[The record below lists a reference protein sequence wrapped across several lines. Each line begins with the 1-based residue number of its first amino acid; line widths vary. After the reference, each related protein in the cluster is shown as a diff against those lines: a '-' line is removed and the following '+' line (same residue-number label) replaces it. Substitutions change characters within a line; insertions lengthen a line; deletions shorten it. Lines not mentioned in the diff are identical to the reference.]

1 MKRYKQL
8 TYEQRCQIEVLKK
21 RGDSQTAIAETVG
34 VNQSSVSRELRRN
47 TGQRGYRHKQ
57 AQRRA
62 TTRRQG
68 AYKAI
73 KMTPDVIT
81 LVDQQVA
88 LKWSPEQISGWL
100 KKEHHISLSHERIY
114 QHIWQNKARGG
125 DLYQQLRRHGRRY
138 HKRCNGKTSR
148 GQIKNRISI
157 DERPEVVDERS
168 RVGDWE
174 IDTVIGKG
182 QSGALVTIVE
192 RATRFTVSAQ
202 VDSKHAAVVTD
213 AVITLLT
220 PYTGAVHTITA
231 DNGKEFAY
239 HEQITAALGAPV
251 YFAHPYHS
259 WERGLNENTNGLLR
273 QYWPKETNFKQ
284 VTDDEVESVVEELN
298 NRPRKVL
305 AFYTPAELME
315 NHMAAIAA

>member
-8 TYEQRCQIEVLKK
+8 TYEQRCQIEVLNK
-21 RGDSQTAIAETVG
+21 RGESQTAIATAVG
-34 VNQSSVSRELRRN
+34 ASQSAISRELKRN
-47 TGQRGYRHKQ
+47 TGLRGYRHKQ

-62 TTRRQG
+62 TARRQRAG
-68 AYKAI
+68 KLI
-73 KMTPDVIT
+73 KMTPQVIE
-81 LVDQQVA
+81 LVEGKLA

-100 KKEHHISLSHERIY
+100 EKERVITVSHERIY
-114 QHIWQNKARGG
+114 QHIWQDKAQGG
-125 DLYQQLRRHGRRY
+125 ELYQQLRRHGRRY
-138 HKRCNGKTSR
+138 NKRSNGKTSR
-148 GQIKNRISI
+148 GQIKNRVSI

-202 VDSKHAAVVTD
+202 VESKQAAVVTD

-220 PYTGAVHTITA
+220 PYAGALHSITA

-239 HEQITAALGAPV
+239 HERITATLGAPV

-259 WERGLNENTNGLLR
+259 WERGLN
-273 QYWPKETNFKQ
+273 
-284 VTDDEVESVVEELN
+284 VE
-298 NRPRKVL
+298 RK
-305 AFYTPAELME
+305 Y
-315 NHMAAIAA
+315 